1 MSSADR
7 DLADGIN
14 VLVAEQLSTLPSLRV
29 VHYTESMASRDKGM
43 AVSEIVRRA
52 QADGAISGSVN
63 WTGSRAHVFV
73 QLVRAGSSTPVWVK
87 QFDVPARRAAEL
99 PRSVARDVAGALGL
113 KLSAADELALSG
125 QDSSAP
131 EAFEAYLRARVLM
144 RAATVPAVKQAIEQ
158 LQEALRLDPSH
169 GPSLAALARCYILQS
184 VSQGTRPLAEAGPLA
199 REAAERALQLDS
211 QLPEAHQALAE
222 VKFYVD
228 WDWTGA
234 DEEFK
239 RAVEFRPNSGDLR
252 SRYAMFLAS
261 RKRLPDAMQEVHQ
274 AVALDPMSPL
284 ANASLGMLWHYAR
297 SDDQAERIYRGV
309 LEADPSFM
317 PARLG
322 LIRTYLQTRRFDVAL
337 RELER
342 NRSDARG
349 ELSTGQQSLMAL
361 AYIGLGRSAEAAK
374 IAESLVQQ
382 EGDLPSVDAASVFLA
397 LNQRDRALEIIER
410 AVDLKSPKVL
420 FLRLDPRFDALLNE
434 PRYRGL
440 LQRMGFPS

>member
-1 MSSADR
+1 
-7 DLADGIN
+7 
-14 VLVAEQLSTLPSLRV
+14 
-29 VHYTESMASRDKGM
+29 
-43 AVSEIVRRA
+43 
-52 QADGAISGSVN
+52 
-63 WTGSRAHVFV
+63 
-73 QLVRAGSSTPVWVK
+73 
-87 QFDVPARRAAEL
+87 
-99 PRSVARDVAGALGL
+99 
-113 KLSAADELALSG
+113 
-125 QDSSAP
+125 
-131 EAFEAYLRARVLM
+131 
-144 RAATVPAVKQAIEQ
+144 
-158 LQEALRLDPSH
+158 
-169 GPSLAALARCYILQS
+169 
-184 VSQGTRPLAEAGPLA
+184 
-199 REAAERALQLDS
+199 
-211 QLPEAHQALAE
+211 
-222 VKFYVD
+222 
-228 WDWTGA
+228 
-234 DEEFK
+234 
-239 RAVEFRPNSGDLR
+239 
-252 SRYAMFLAS
+252 MFLAS

-342 NRSDARG
+342 NRDDARG
-349 ELSTGQQSLMAL
+349 ELSTGQQALMAL
-361 AYIGLGRSAEAAK
+361 AYIGLGRAAEAAK

>member
-1 MSSADR
+1 
-7 DLADGIN
+7 
-14 VLVAEQLSTLPSLRV
+14 VLIAEQLSTLPSLRV
-29 VHYTESMASRDKGM
+29 VHYTESMAARDKGM
-43 AVSEIVRRA
+43 PVSEITRRA
-52 QADGAISGSVN
+52 QADGAISGSVD
-63 WTGSRAHVFV
+63 WSGSRAHVFV
-73 QLVRAGSSTPVWVK
+73 QLMRAGSSTPVWVK

-99 PRSVARDVAGALGL
+99 PRSVARDVAAALGL
-113 KLSAADELALSG
+113 ALSAADELALSG

-144 RAATVPAVKQAIEQ
+144 RAATVPSVKQAIEQ

-169 GPSLAALARCYILQS
+169 GPSLAALARCYIMES
-184 VSQGTRPLAEAGPLA
+184 VGQGKRPLAEAGPLA

-234 DEEFK
+234 DNEFK
-239 RAVEFRPNSGDLR
+239 RAVEYRPNSGDLR
-252 SRYAMFLAS
+252 STYAMFLAS

-274 AVALDPMSPL
+274 AVALDPMSPM
-284 ANASLGMLWHYAR
+284 ANAALGMLWHYAR

-309 LEADPSFM
+309 LEADPSFL

-322 LIRTYLQTRRFDVAL
+322 LIRTYLQTRRYDAAL

-349 ELSTGQQSLMAL
+349 ELSTGQQSMMAL
-361 AYIGLGRSAEAAK
+361 AYIGLGRGAEAAT
-374 IAESLVQQ
+374 IAEDLVLK

-397 LNQRDRALEIIER
+397 LNQRDRALEIIAR

-440 LQRMGFPS
+440 LTRMGFPS